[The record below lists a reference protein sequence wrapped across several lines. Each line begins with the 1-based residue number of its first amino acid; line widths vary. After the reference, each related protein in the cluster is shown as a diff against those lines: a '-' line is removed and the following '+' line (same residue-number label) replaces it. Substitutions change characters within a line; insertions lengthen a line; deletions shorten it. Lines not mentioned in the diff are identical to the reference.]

1 MKRFIDILISLTGLV
16 FGSPFLLLFM
26 YLVYRQDKKSPFY
39 IAPRVGKG
47 GKLFKMIKLRSM
59 IINADITGV
68 DSTSSDDLRIT
79 PVGEMIR
86 KYKLDEFTQ
95 LFNVLVGNM
104 SLVGP
109 RPNVKKGGTD
119 LYTSVEKRILTIRPG
134 ITDFSSIIFSDE
146 GNILLGK
153 EDPDL
158 SYNQLIRPWKSR
170 LALVYIDHQSI
181 ALDLKIIFYTL
192 VAIISKQ
199 KSIRW
204 VGKKLRQLNA
214 DQEIVEIAKRDADL
228 YPFPPPGAE
237 EIVLSVKA

>member
-1 MKRFIDILISLTGLV
+1 MKRFIDIIVSSTGLLA
-16 FGSPFLLLFM
+16 GSPFLLLFM

-39 IAPRVGKG
+39 IAPRIGKG

-59 IINADITGV
+59 SVNADKTGV
-68 DSTSSDDLRIT
+68 DSTSVDDARIT
-79 PVGEMIR
+79 PVGKMIR

-95 LFNVLVGNM
+95 LFNVLIGDM

-119 LYTSVEKRILTIRPG
+119 LYTVVENRILTIRPG

-146 GNILLGK
+146 GDILLGK
-153 EDPDL
+153 ENPDL

-170 LALVYIDHQSI
+170 LALVYIDHQSTV
-181 ALDLKIIFYTL
+181 LDLKIIFYTV

-204 VGKKLRQLNA
+204 VGGKLKQLNV
-214 DQEIVEIAKRDADL
+214 DQEIIDIVKRDAGL
-228 YPFPPPGAE
+228 YPFPPPGADE
-237 EIVLSVKA
+237 VVVSV

>member
-1 MKRFIDILISLTGLV
+1 MKRFIDISISLAGLLA
-16 FGSPFLLLFM
+16 GSPFLLLFM

-39 IAPRVGKG
+39 IAPRMGKG

-59 IINADITGV
+59 SVNADKTGV
-68 DSTSSDDLRIT
+68 DSTSVDDARLT
-79 PVGEMIR
+79 PVGKIIR

-95 LFNVLVGNM
+95 LFNVLIGDM

-119 LYTSVEKRILTIRPG
+119 LYTGVENRILTIRPG

-146 GNILLGK
+146 GDILLGK

-170 LALVYIDHQSI
+170 LALVYIDHQSSL
-181 ALDLKIIFYTL
+181 LDLKIIFYT
-192 VAIISKQ
+192 VGAILFKE

-204 VGKKLRQLNA
+204 VGRKLKQLNV
-214 DQEIVEIAKRDADL
+214 DQEIIEIVKRDADL
-228 YPFPPPGAE
+228 YPFPPPGAD
-237 EIVLSVKA
+237 EIVVSV

>member
-1 MKRFIDILISLTGLV
+1 MKRFIDIFVSLAGILAAA
-16 FGSPFLLLFM
+16 PFLLLFM

-39 IAPRVGKG
+39 IAPRIGKG

-59 IINADITGV
+59 SVNADKTGV
-68 DSTSSDDLRIT
+68 DSTSVDDARIT
-79 PVGEMIR
+79 PVGKMIR

-95 LFNVLVGNM
+95 LFNVLIGDM

-109 RPNVKKGGTD
+109 RPNVNKGGTD
-119 LYTSVEKRILTIRPG
+119 LYTDVENRILTIRPG

-146 GNILLGK
+146 GDILLGK
-153 EDPDL
+153 ENPDL

-170 LALVYIDHQSI
+170 LALVYIDHQSTV
-181 ALDLKIIFYTL
+181 LDLKIIFYTV

-204 VGKKLRQLNA
+204 VGGKLKQLNV
-214 DQEIVEIAKRDADL
+214 DQEIIEIVKRDANL
-228 YPFPPPGAE
+228 YPFPPPGADE
-237 EIVLSVKA
+237 VVVSV

>member
-1 MKRFIDILISLTGLV
+1 MKRFIDIFVSLTGILAAT
-16 FGSPFLLLFM
+16 PFLLLFM
-26 YLVYRQDKKSPFY
+26 YLVYRQDKKSPLY

-47 GKLFKMIKLRSM
+47 GRLFKMIKLRSM
-59 IINADITGV
+59 SVNADKTGV
-68 DSTSSDDLRIT
+68 DSTSVDDSRIT
-79 PVGEMIR
+79 PVGKMIR

-95 LFNVLVGNM
+95 LFNVLIGDM

-119 LYTSVEKRILTIRPG
+119 LYTDVENRILNIRPG

-146 GNILLGK
+146 GDILLGK

-170 LALVYIDHQSI
+170 LALVYIDHQSTI
-181 ALDLKIIFYTL
+181 LDLQIIFYTV

-204 VGKKLRQLNA
+204 VVGKLEQMNVE
-214 DQEIVEIAKRDADL
+214 QELIDVVKRDSAL
-228 YPFPPPGAE
+228 YPFPPPGADE
-237 EIVLSVKA
+237 VVISV

>member
-1 MKRFIDILISLTGLV
+1 MKRFIDIVISSTGLLA
-16 FGSPFLLLFM
+16 GSPFLLLFM

-39 IAPRVGKG
+39 IAPRIGKD

-59 IINADITGV
+59 SVNADKTGV
-68 DSTSSDDLRIT
+68 DSTSADDARIT
-79 PVGEMIR
+79 PIGEMIR

-95 LFNVLVGNM
+95 LFNVLIGDM

-119 LYTSVEKRILTIRPG
+119 LYTIVENRILTIRPG

-170 LALVYIDHQSI
+170 LALVYIDHQSMV
-181 ALDLKIIFYTL
+181 LDLKIIFYT
-192 VAIISKQ
+192 
-199 KSIRW
+199 
-204 VGKKLRQLNA
+204 
-214 DQEIVEIAKRDADL
+214 
-228 YPFPPPGAE
+228 
-237 EIVLSVKA
+237 IVLIG